1 MPIVLIL
8 RLGAY
13 RTYVFR
19 AIMHKFAVGSPY
31 SPVLYDEEAKDSI
44 YIISRHLNPQSPT
57 PLAYVSINF
66 GIYRDINPSK
76 FAKSNIPAFILLILT
91 TVRPWTSTLLIST
104 FDALSAW

>member
-1 MPIVLIL
+1 
-8 RLGAY
+8 
-13 RTYVFR
+13 
-19 AIMHKFAVGSPY
+19 MHKFAVGSPY

-91 TVRPWTSTLLIST
+91 TTMGQHFTHINI
-104 FDALSAW
+104 